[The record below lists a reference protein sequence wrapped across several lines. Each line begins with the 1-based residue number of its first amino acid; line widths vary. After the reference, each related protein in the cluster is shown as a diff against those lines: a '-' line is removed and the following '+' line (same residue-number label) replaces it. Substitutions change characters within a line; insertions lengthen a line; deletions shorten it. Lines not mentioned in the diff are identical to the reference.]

1 MIVRVQHSRASAGGA
16 TQRRFAQHRV
26 LQRLKRI
33 EWGAMHVRV
42 CIVCGLLGG
51 EGNKSR
57 HAAVRPPPTRRGAL
71 RVPPPKAQPA
81 QAAYYM
87 LKGTVRPRRE
97 RAMCG
102 WVRPK
107 CARGAPLAPIGC
119 AQGAPLTTPRQ
130 GPGAPA
136 VPRGWAAC
144 GQFSVCDNAAV
155 CACARK
161 EPHVQRCK
169 ACVRGRQPPHP

>member
-1 MIVRVQHSRASAGGA
+1 MCAYNTQEPALGVPRNAGLHNTACCSASKGSSGA
-16 TQRRFAQHRV
+16 QCMCVCV
-26 LQRLKRI
+26 LCVVCWEERETSLDTRLYVPRPL
-33 EWGAMHVRV
+33 GAAH
-42 CIVCGLLGG
+42 CEC
-51 EGNKSR
+51 
-57 HAAVRPPPTRRGAL
+57 
-71 RVPPPKAQPA
+71 PPPKAQPA

>member
-71 RVPPPKAQPA
+71 RVPPPQSATSAGRVLHAQRDSPPA
-81 QAAYYM
+81 PRARHVRMGAPKM
-87 LKGTVRPRRE
+87 RKGSSARANWLCAGRAINNAPPRAGRPRG
-97 RAMCG
+97 A
-102 WVRPK
+102 
-107 CARGAPLAPIGC
+107 ARLG
-119 AQGAPLTTPRQ
+119 
-130 GPGAPA
+130 
-136 VPRGWAAC
+136 
-144 GQFSVCDNAAV
+144 
-155 CACARK
+155 
-161 EPHVQRCK
+161 
-169 ACVRGRQPPHP
+169 CVRAI